1 MASIGRVGSSPTPG
15 TKQFIMYTIYY
26 YNNENEKVIYVCYT
40 MEEAIEFT
48 KQHQVSLVL
57 DEANNIVTGEVI
69 RQLNPTT

>member
-1 MASIGRVGSSPTPG
+1 VASTGRAGSSPASG

>member
-1 MASIGRVGSSPTPG
+1 
-15 TKQFIMYTIYY
+15 
-26 YNNENEKVIYVCYT
+26 